1 MQYDPSQLNRPRAR
15 GGASAAPRCHA
26 APGRAR
32 SRGDGVA
39 VRRRLDRAGDRPASG
54 VLRRD
59 GAHGAQAV
67 HPDRPDELAPPAA
80 WPPEGLGARRTRH
93 RGLESPP
100 GRAADV
106 DRRATGPRPTGGG
119 HPAQHAADAQVPQAA
134 GSQLAADRPHAP
146 AQARPRPGGASE
158 AQAGP
163 PRKKGAQGLLQLAY
177 LDECGFS
184 PSLPVTATWVRRGE
198 RKWVP
203 YENPQGRRWNTL
215 VLYAPTGV
223 QPAWDWIGKP
233 RAFTAEDFVEFLLER
248 PPCPVPLVIVLDNA
262 SLHRSQAVRA
272 ALPRLWARR
281 IYFCFLPAYSPELN
295 AIEPCFRVIK
305 HDELPARVYT
315 PLAALEAA
323 VDEAYTRYETTLL
336 TQCDTQL
343 GLAA

>member
-1 MQYDPSQLNRPRAR
+1 MKYDPNHLNRPRAH
-15 GGASAAPRCHA
+15 GGAGPAPRRHA
-26 APGRAR
+26 APGRAG

-39 VRRRLDRAGDRPASG
+39 LRRGLDRAGDCPASG
-54 VLRRD
+54 VLCRD

-67 HPDRPDELAPPAA
+67 HPDRPDDAAAPAA
-80 WPPEGLGARRTRH
+80 RPPEGLGSRRTYHRHLESSARR
-93 RGLESPP
+93 
-100 GRAADV
+100 AAHV
-106 DRRATGPRPTGGG
+106 DRAPTGPRPTGGG
-119 HPAQHAADAQVPQAA
+119 HRTQHAADPQVPQAVR
-134 GSQLAADRPHAP
+134 SQLAADDPHAP
-146 AQARPRPGGASE
+146 AQAESRPGGAGPTE
-158 AQAGP
+158 AGP
-163 PRKKGAQGLLQLAY
+163 PGKKGAQGLLQLAY

-198 RKWVP
+198 RKRVP

-295 AIEPCFRVIK
+295 AIERCFRVIK

-323 VDEAYTRYETTLL
+323 VDEAYTGYE
-336 TQCDTQL
+336 
-343 GLAA
+343 